1 MSNLLGVVGVYMLLD
16 ILGMVVTW
24 VLVFSILYCIKIE
37 SKRENVQK
45 LASPTPPALSG
56 RE

>member
-1 MSNLLGVVGVYMLLD
+1 MSNLLGVVGIYMLLD

-24 VLVFSILYCIKIE
+24 VLVFSIIYCIKIE